1 MEKKK
6 IISKKLSQ
14 MAILFE
20 VMDDLANTGDCVA
33 HEISCATTLLKGLM
47 TDIAALVDES

>member
-1 MEKKK
+1 MDKKK
-6 IISKKLSQ
+6 IISKKLGQ

-20 VMDDLANTGDCVA
+20 VIGDLAKTGDSVSY
-33 HEISCATTLLKGLM
+33 EISCATTLLKGLN